1 MTTTCNHALYA
12 IVDVFTQYYSQLHAI
27 LLDDLYKQLQWCV
40 NQDNEQLARS
50 GTNCIENLVIS
61 NGHNFS
67 PDVWRRT
74 CDCICAMF
82 TATIPHRCASLA
94 CLISTRF
101 VKLRFCSSI
110 CSLLI
115 WNPEVSE
122 QQTNHVNAAATT
134 QRQDSHSDAHVS
146 RHVQSCTVHSAHRL
160 HFC

>member
-82 TATIPHRCASLA
+82 TATIPHRCVAGLFHFYSLRT
-94 CLISTRF
+94 CK
-101 VKLRFCSSI
+101 VEV
-110 CSLLI
+110 LLF
-115 WNPEVSE
+115 NLQSVDLEPGSE
-122 QQTNHVNAAATT
+122 
-134 QRQDSHSDAHVS
+134 
-146 RHVQSCTVHSAHRL
+146 
-160 HFC
+160 